1 MAGSDRVRASVIS
14 LITGCLFLAVWCGAT
29 LGAARLGRD
38 GLWPLAWFSSF
49 VSGTFFGLSMVKD
62 DA

>member
-1 MAGSDRVRASVIS
+1 MIC
-14 LITGCLFLAVWCGAT
+14 LITELLFLAVWCGAA

-38 GLWPLAWFSSF
+38 ELWPLAWFSAF
-49 VSGTFFGLSMVKD
+49 TSGTFFGLSMVKD